1 MKTQMTD
8 TCLFFCDIRLT
19 VFYKIWGTYRMA
31 TREDPEEWPDITIE
45 KICIGDD
52 DQDVMELLLPHY
64 TSIHELL
71 TEQIYEEL

>member
-1 MKTQMTD
+1 
-8 TCLFFCDIRLT
+8 
-19 VFYKIWGTYRMA
+19 MA

-45 KICIGDD
+45 KICVGDD
-52 DQDVMELLLPHY
+52 DQDVMELLSPHY